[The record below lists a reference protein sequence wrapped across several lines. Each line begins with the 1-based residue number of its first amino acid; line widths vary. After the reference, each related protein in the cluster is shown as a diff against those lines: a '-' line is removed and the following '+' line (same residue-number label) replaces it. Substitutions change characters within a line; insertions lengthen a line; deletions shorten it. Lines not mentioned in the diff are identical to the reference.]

1 MRLRKSSSDPGRH
14 LRQRAAGVFVL
25 VAVATLLLAAQP
37 QSGVNRPE
45 QRDKPY
51 VILVSLD
58 GFRADYLDRFN
69 LTSLKRIMRRGV
81 RARSMI
87 PVFPSLT
94 FPNHYSLVTGLFPDR
109 HGIVNN
115 SFYDPER
122 RAKYA
127 MNDKGAVLDG
137 SWYGGEPIWVTA
149 ELQGMVSACF
159 FWPGSEAAIKGVRP
173 TFVKPYDGAVPNAE
187 RVNGVLDWLKLPAE
201 RRPHVVTLYFSE
213 VDEASHRVSTS
224 DRRVY
229 EAARSLDRAI
239 GQLLDG
245 IDALPIKDRVYVL
258 ITSDHGMVDTSS
270 EQTISIESLV
280 NLDGVI
286 QTFVGPVT
294 SLHVQDHNTA
304 RATQL
309 RDELNARLKKG
320 RAYLRADLPE
330 RYHYSGNAR
339 NGDVIVVMDEGWSLR
354 RAYDIRGIVR
364 PRWGTHGWDPDLP
377 SMRAVFL
384 AMGPGIRA
392 GRTIGDVRNV
402 DVYPLMT
409 ELLGL
414 KSASGIDG
422 TAGRLRTQLDSGGPA
437 SEPRAVELG
446 SELDF
451 LTPIGVRPRRSLE
464 NRALTPG
471 SPGGGVGRR
480 R

>member
-1 MRLRKSSSDPGRH
+1 MRFRKSSSDPGRRHDHGRH
-14 LRQRAAGVFVL
+14 LRRRAAGIFVL
-25 VAVATLLLAAQP
+25 VAAATLLLAAQP
-37 QSGVNRPE
+37 QSGINRPE
-45 QRDKPY
+45 QLDKPY

-109 HGIVNN
+109 HGIVSN

-122 RAKYA
+122 RAKYT

-137 SWYGGEPIWVTA
+137 TWYGGEPIWVTA
-149 ELQGMVSACF
+149 ETQGMVSACF

-173 TFVKPYDGAVPNAE
+173 TFVKPYDGAVPNAQ
-187 RVNGVLDWLKLPAE
+187 RVNGVLEWLKLPTE

-213 VDEASHRVSTS
+213 VDDASHRGSTS

-245 IDALPIKDRVYVL
+245 IDALPIKDHVYVL
-258 ITSDHGMVDTSS
+258 ITSDHGMVDTNSD
-270 EQTISIESLV
+270 QTISIESLV

-320 RAYLRADLPE
+320 RAFLRGDLPE
-330 RYHYSGNAR
+330 RYHYSANAR
-339 NGDVIVVMDEGWSLR
+339 SGDVIVVMDEGWALR
-354 RAYDIRGIVR
+354 RSYDLRGIVR

-384 AMGPGIRA
+384 AMGPGIRG

-414 KSASGIDG
+414 KSAPGIDG
-422 TAGRLRTQLDSGGPA
+422 TAGRLRNLLEGGEPA
-437 SEPRAVELG
+437 SEPRAAG
-446 SELDF
+446 
-451 LTPIGVRPRRSLE
+451 
-464 NRALTPG
+464 A
-471 SPGGGVGRR
+471 GRR

>member
-1 MRLRKSSSDPGRH
+1 MRLRKSSSDPGRRRH
-14 LRQRAAGVFVL
+14 LRRRAAGVFVL
-25 VAVATLLLAAQP
+25 VALATLLLAAQP
-37 QSGVNRPE
+37 QSGSNRPE
-45 QRDKPY
+45 QLDKPY
-51 VILVSLD
+51 IILVSLD

-127 MNDKGAVLDG
+127 MNDKATVLDG
-137 SWYGGEPIWVTA
+137 TWYGGEPIWVTA
-149 ELQGMVSACF
+149 ETQGMVSACF

-173 TFVKPYDGAVPNAE
+173 TFAKPYDGAVPNAE
-187 RVNGVLDWLKLPAE
+187 RVTGVLEWLKLPAE

-213 VDEASHRVSTS
+213 VDEASHRVPTS

-229 EAARSLDRAI
+229 DAARSLDRAI

-258 ITSDHGMVDTSS
+258 ITSDHGMVDTTSG
-270 EQTISIESLV
+270 QTISIESLV

-294 SLHVQDHNTA
+294 SLHVQDHDSA

-309 RDELNARLKKG
+309 RDELNARLRNG
-320 RAYLRADLPE
+320 RAFLRGDLPE

-339 NGDVIVVMDEGWSLR
+339 NGDVVVVMDEGWALR
-354 RAYDIRGIVR
+354 RSYDLRGIVR

-384 AMGPGIRA
+384 AMGPGIRG

-414 KSASGIDG
+414 KSAPGIDG
-422 TAGRLRTQLDSGGPA
+422 TAGRLRTLLEGASPA
-437 SEPRAVELG
+437 PEPRAAELG

-451 LTPIGVRPRRSLE
+451 LTPIGVRPRRPLE
-464 NRALTPG
+464 NRALTPDAAG
-471 SPGGGVGRR
+471 AGRR
-480 R
+480 